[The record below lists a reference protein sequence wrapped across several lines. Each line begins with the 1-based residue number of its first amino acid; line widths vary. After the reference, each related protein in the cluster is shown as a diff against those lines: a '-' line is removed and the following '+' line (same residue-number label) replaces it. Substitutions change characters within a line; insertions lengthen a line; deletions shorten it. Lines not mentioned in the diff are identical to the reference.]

1 MTKCNKCELQHFSC
15 MITSAKVHCE
25 TALVLLEII
34 NSSINRDTF
43 GTYIFFTRMEKLTL
57 DVE

>member
-1 MTKCNKCELQHFSC
+1 